1 MKIINHDFKS
11 PHNPIILELQ
21 IYCKK
26 LMLNSDCNGIV
37 NLFDLKRRMQQHT
50 ALISLN
56 YSDSCLEDIYYQVY
70 SHLTQEVF
78 RVTYKG
84 EIFIKIVA
92 RKKQFEF
99 AFKDLDASRFN

>member
-1 MKIINHDFKS
+1 MKIINHDFTL

-26 LMLNSDCNGIV
+26 LMLNPDCNGIV
-37 NLFDLKRRMQQHT
+37 NLFDLRRRVQQHT
-50 ALISLN
+50 ALISFN
-56 YSDSCLEDIYYQVY
+56 YSDSYLEDISYQVS

-78 RVTYKG
+78 TVTYKG
-84 EIFIKIVA
+84 EIFIKIIA